1 MIRASRISLKSILV
15 FFISTWSLCTISEDI
30 KDYPLGE
37 WPLLAKYEET
47 PCLDVDDDRLD
58 VLAQAYADRTTIHTE
73 FILASFGGK
82 FFVNP
87 KVHKGWG
94 TITFSMD
101 SASKQVE
108 ESGKNCF
115 QLFKVGIK
123 AWPEKYKKIYIVVD
137 QTVKY
142 EVPLY

>member
-1 MIRASRISLKSILV
+1 MNKHLKISLQLASVL
-15 FFISTWSLCTISEDI
+15 FASAFTFNAASEDI
-30 KDYPLGE
+30 KEYPLGE
-37 WPLLAKYEET
+37 WPLLAKFEET
-47 PCLDVDDDRLD
+47 QCLDVDDDRLD
-58 VLAQAYADRTTIHTE
+58 ILAQAYANRTTIHTE

-137 QTVKY
+137 QTVRY